1 MATAIRKP
9 TYRTIP
15 GASPAGT
22 GSGTVPHRPHRP
34 ERPEIVYLVRE
45 PPTVFPYDDAVIHYN
60 IKGDHHEGIY
70 KGGVF
75 YGFGVSYPETG
86 KIRIAP
92 GYGSIWGRQF
102 ELESAHDIDMSAL
115 TGVKYCVVYV
125 EVNLK
130 SATNQKAEIKMIYAG
145 AGYPDIDTND
155 LIIQKQ
161 GVARM
166 YLYSFE
172 YEANGHLFSNVQAKF
187 YQFGNGVAERARTMD
202 ADGLW
207 NGRTVSDLF
216 YYNADRFKKGNHAQY
231 ADLGKGF
238 GDGAWLATGDELQIK
253 KKTDDTDIR
262 SLLCVTKGAFIV
274 DPPVANLSKVGDIPL
289 IRENTYRDF
298 YYSNGGNPIPT
309 GATVVGVIVTGSF
322 NHYVFH
328 YWELWDW
335 LVGWV
340 PASGN
345 TFFKRSGSSFI
356 GYYPGTATSYTRGTK
371 KWRDECGAIFSGHV
385 WNNEVPLYEGTK
397 YNHGKSGTNDGSP
410 HGMGQVSRCL
420 YDRLDGIFV
429 YSSTGSTPNYTPRS
443 GAGVKLQFH
452 DTTTKKPYLRVSCQ
466 DDVAFSGY
474 LEFRLLYIKG
484 ADRVGKEQTTYPWAS
499 LNPSLEGGQQ

>member
-1 MATAIRKP
+1 MATAIKKP
-9 TYRTIP
+9 KYVTMP

-22 GSGTVPHRPHRP
+22 DSGTVPHRPHRP

-75 YGFGVSYPETG
+75 SGFGVTYPETG

-130 SATNQKAEIKMIYAG
+130 SATNQKAEIKMVYAG

-172 YEANGHLFSNVQAKF
+172 YEANGHLFSNVQQKF
-187 YQFGNGVAERARTMD
+187 YQFGEGVAERARSMG
-202 ADGLW
+202 ADGIW
-207 NGRTVSDLF
+207 NGRKVSDLF

-231 ADLGKGF
+231 ADLSKSIGTNGN
-238 GDGAWLATGDELQIK
+238 WLAHDDQLQIESSE
-253 KKTDDTDIR
+253 DDTDIR

-274 DPPVANLSKVGDIPL
+274 DPPVANLKEVGNIPL
-289 IRENTYRDF
+289 IRENTSQKF
-298 YYSNGGNPIPT
+298 YYSNGGNPIPE
-309 GATVVGVIVTGSF
+309 GAVVVGVLVTGACKIYGWANWDIFHWFLGWRLINGDNFSF
-322 NHYVFH
+322 NRPWYNPTDGSWSLKEAGAMLGGHL
-328 YWELWDW
+328 WESGQELKIVSYPNGTGDGVYAQMKGF
-335 LVGWV
+335 VGIIDPV
-340 PASGN
+340 
-345 TFFKRSGSSFI
+345 
-356 GYYPGTATSYTRGTK
+356 
-371 KWRDECGAIFSGHV
+371 
-385 WNNEVPLYEGTK
+385 EVPVMGNYYYAPNWQW
-397 YNHGKSGTNDGSP
+397 YNNGIRDNYIVGSI
-410 HGMGQVSRCL
+410 SFK
-420 YDRLDGIFV
+420 DI
-429 YSSTGSTPNYTPRS
+429 
-443 GAGVKLQFH
+443 K
-452 DTTTKKPYLRVSCQ
+452 TKKPYVQVSMV
-466 DDVAFSGY
+466 DNAAFSGY

-484 ADRVGKEQTTYPWAS
+484 EDSKGKEQTKYPWAS